1 MVDFFM
7 PVVTDAQLEEIA
19 EKFKALSE
27 PSRLAVLRH
36 LMAGEAAVG
45 EIASAIGQNQP
56 NVSRHLGGL
65 KRAGFV
71 AGRRDGQSVLYS
83 ICDPVVV
90 KLCQLLCAPPKRA
103 RKRAR

>member
-1 MVDFFM
+1 M
-7 PVVTDAQLEEIA
+7 PMVTDQQLEEIA

-27 PSRLAVLRH
+27 PSRLAVLRR

-45 EIASAIGQNQP
+45 EIAEDIGQSQP

-71 AGRRDGQSVLYS
+71 AGRRDGQSIYYS
-83 ICDPVVV
+83 ISDPVVV
-90 KLCQLLCAPPKRA
+90 KLCELMCGVK
-103 RKRAR
+103 K